1 MDNVT
6 MQIQVLLF
14 AAVREAAGSD
24 TLTIDVPDDAR
35 VVDVIDAVGKSLPS
49 VASLMPACRVAI
61 DSCYA
66 NAETTVPAGSEVALI
81 PPVSGG

>member
-6 MQIQVLLF
+6 MKVKVLLF
-14 AAVREAAGSD
+14 AAVREAAGRD
-24 TLTIDVPDDAR
+24 TLEIELRDEAR
-35 VVDVIDAVGKSLPS
+35 VVDVIDAVGKAVPS

-66 NAETTVPAGSEVALI
+66 SADARVPATGEVALI